1 MDNADERT
9 SEVAISLAISKS
21 KAFIVLCLPAL
32 PRPLSKGKDIKKFP
46 KEVHLKLAAAL
57 ISDNTYHATLVESL

>member
-32 PRPLSKGKDIKKFP
+32 PRPLSKGKDINKLL
-46 KEVHLKLAAAL
+46 KEVHLKLAANL
-57 ISDNTYHATLVESL
+57 ISDDTYHATLVDSL